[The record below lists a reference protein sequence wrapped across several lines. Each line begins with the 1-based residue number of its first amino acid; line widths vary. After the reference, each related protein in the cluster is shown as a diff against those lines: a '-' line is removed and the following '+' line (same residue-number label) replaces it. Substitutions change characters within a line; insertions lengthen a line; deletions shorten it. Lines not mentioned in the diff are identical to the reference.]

1 MSGAS
6 DVRPRRLGIV
16 LSGGGARGAYEVG
29 VLSYIFDELRS
40 AQKDRIH
47 VDIICGTS
55 VGAINSAALAASM
68 SEQAEGMRHLVRLW
82 ETLELDRVLNF
93 GWRQAAGITGLFSKR
108 MSAGLVDNS
117 PMEQLI
123 KRQVPWPAI
132 SRSLRRG
139 HLRALSITCT
149 EVSTGRAVLFMQT
162 GHGTGLPRHSPPR
175 TLIRSE
181 RIGPE
186 HVLASASIPLVF
198 PPVQI
203 GNQLYVDGGLRH
215 NTPVAPAIRLGATH
229 VLVVGTS
236 RETLGVVDNDA
247 LPVVSSAS
255 VMGKV
260 MNALMLDHLDND
272 LAQIA
277 LLNELHDTGEL
288 AFGPTYPTSMQH
300 AAAARGSRVFDK
312 IEPFILRPSISI
324 GRLGADYLKSRKVR
338 SSTMIDRLLKW
349 LDSGTEA
356 DLASYLLFEGAF
368 AKGLIELGRADARA
382 QKDRLLDFLR
392 SGSETDESPD
402 SSVEPAF
409 SFHPPAVG

>member
-1 MSGAS
+1 M
-6 DVRPRRLGIV
+6 

-40 AQKDRIH
+40 AQKHRIE

-55 VGAINSAALAASM
+55 VGAINSAAIAASM
-68 SEQAEGMRHLVRLW
+68 SEQQDGMRHLVRLW
-82 ETLELDRVLNF
+82 ETLEIDRVLNF
-93 GWRQAAGITGLFSKR
+93 GWRQAAGIAGLFSKK
-108 MSAGLVDNS
+108 MSAGLVDVS
-117 PMEQLI
+117 PMAQLI
-123 KRQVPWPAI
+123 RREVPWQSI

-139 HLRALSITCT
+139 HLKALSITCT

-162 GHGTGLPRHSPPR
+162 GPQLGLPRHSPPR
-175 TLIRSE
+175 TLMRAE
-181 RIGPE
+181 RIGPA
-186 HVLASASIPLVF
+186 HVLASASLPLLF

-236 RETLGVVDNDA
+236 REVGGVLDNEE
-247 LPVVSSAS
+247 LPDVSSAS

-277 LLNELHDTGEL
+277 LLNDIHATGEA
-288 AFGPTYPTSMQH
+288 AFGSEY
-300 AAAARGSRVFDK
+300 GSRMRHASALRGARMFEH
-312 IEPFILRPSISI
+312 IQPFIIRPSISI
-324 GRLGADYLKSRKVR
+324 GRLGAEYLKERKVR
-338 SSTMIDRLLKW
+338 NSNMIDRLLKW
-349 LDSGTEA
+349 LDSGSEA
-356 DLASYLLFEGAF
+356 DLASYLLFEGGF
-368 AKGLIELGRADARA
+368 AKRLIELGRADARA
-382 QKDRLLDFLR
+382 QKERLLEFLLAPPR
-392 SGSETDESPD
+392 SEETPE

-409 SFHPPAVG
+409 SFTPPAVG

>member
-1 MSGAS
+1 MSNDS
-6 DVRPRRLGIV
+6 SLRPKRLGIV
-16 LSGGGARGAYEVG
+16 LAGGGARGAYEVG
-29 VLSYIFDELRS
+29 VLSFIFDELRS
-40 AQKDRIH
+40 AQKSRVN

-68 SEQAEGMRHLVRLW
+68 SDQQEGMRHLVRLW
-82 ETLELDRVLNF
+82 ETLEIEQVLNF
-93 GWRQAAGITGLFSKR
+93 GWRQAAGIAGWINKR
-108 MSAGLVDNS
+108 MGAGLVDVS
-117 PMEQLI
+117 PMAQLI

-132 SRSLRRG
+132 SRAMRRG

-162 GHGTGLPRHSPPR
+162 GPGTGLPRHSPPR
-175 TLIRSE
+175 TLLRSS

-186 HVLASASIPLVF
+186 HILASASIPLLF
-198 PPVQI
+198 APVKI

-236 RETLGVVDNDA
+236 REIGGVVDSDA
-247 LPVVSSAS
+247 LPVVTGAS

-272 LAQIA
+272 LAQIS
-277 LLNELHDTGEL
+277 LLNELYDTAEY
-288 AFGPTYPTSMQH
+288 AFGPGYADSMRT
-300 AAAARGSRVFDK
+300 AAATRGTRMFER
-312 IEPFILRPSISI
+312 IEPFVIRPSISI
-324 GRLGADYLKSRKVR
+324 GRLGAEYLKERKVR
-338 SSTMIDRLLKW
+338 SSHMIDRLLRW

-356 DLASYLLFEGAF
+356 DLASYLLFEGGF
-368 AKGLIELGRADARA
+368 AKRLIELGRADARA
-382 QKDRLLDFLR
+382 QRDRLKEFLTLAT
-392 SGSETDESPD
+392 ETESAPD
-402 SSVEPAF
+402 SSMEPTF